1 MMKEILKLMR
11 VKHYIKNLLIF
22 IPIIFSKNIF
32 NIDKLLDTI
41 GVFILFSLVCSVI
54 YIINDI
60 YDVEKD
66 RKHPVKKNR
75 PIASG
80 EISIKQAIIIAI
92 ILVIIILTLGIAL
105 NININT
111 CLLILTYFVMNI
123 LYSYKLKDIPI
134 IDVAIIAISLWLRAF
149 VGATAID
156 VEVSGWLYLTMLSI
170 AFYLGFGKR
179 RNEITNIKVEGT
191 RNVIK
196 SYNVEF
202 LDKNM
207 YMCLTL
213 GIVFYSLWCL
223 EKYMTM
229 KYILLTVPL
238 AIIVS
243 MRYSMIIE
251 DNSLGDPTDVILKD
265 RILQIGICIFAVVLI
280 LMLYI

>member
-1 MMKEILKLMR
+1 
-11 VKHYIKNLLIF
+11 
-22 IPIIFSKNIF
+22 
-32 NIDKLLDTI
+32 
-41 GVFILFSLVCSVI
+41 
-54 YIINDI
+54 
-60 YDVEKD
+60 
-66 RKHPVKKNR
+66 
-75 PIASG
+75 
-80 EISIKQAIIIAI
+80 
-92 ILVIIILTLGIAL
+92 
-105 NININT
+105 
-111 CLLILTYFVMNI
+111 MNI